1 MYTIHKIY
9 HSTPRHMVQYFWIA
23 LQEIV
28 VNISHTHWHCT
39 VGQIQLFSIRHISV
53 FYHSC
58 DSKMTSETDREIH
71 SHVVKAVEE
80 AGLDIK
86 SASFDAKSRD
96 LAMRGASLQPLS
108 VFELQRSISKEV
120 KKITIKDDLREEIA
134 AYIDVKD
141 GEGCQ
146 DNVPA
151 LTVLCL
157 RTIIG
162 YQRKR
167 PGVPDQPIA
176 KRKGRKKTALTSERF
191 TVLLTKIKIDPLRL
205 SSHIS

>member
-1 MYTIHKIY
+1 
-9 HSTPRHMVQYFWIA
+9 MVQYFWIA

-39 VGQIQLFSIRHISV
+39 VAVGQIQLFSIRHISV
-53 FYHSC
+53 FYHAC
-58 DSKMTSETDREIH
+58 DSKMTSETDREIY
-71 SHVVKAVEE
+71 SHIVEAVEE
-80 AGLDIK
+80 AGFDIK

-120 KKITIKDDLREEIA
+120 KKITKKDDLREQIA

-151 LTVLCL
+151 LTVPCL
-157 RTIIG
+157 RTING

-167 PGVPDQPIA
+167 PGVPDQSIA

-191 TVLLTKIKIDPLRL
+191 TVLLTKIKIDPLRV
-205 SSHIS
+205 SSHTS